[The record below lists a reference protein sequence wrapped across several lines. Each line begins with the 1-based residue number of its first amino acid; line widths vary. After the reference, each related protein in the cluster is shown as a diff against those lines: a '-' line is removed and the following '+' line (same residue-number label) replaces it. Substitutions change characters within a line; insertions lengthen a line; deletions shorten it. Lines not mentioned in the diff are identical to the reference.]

1 MNELSIHTIDDLQIH
16 VCHHDISKVPIQG
29 FGRVYGIALQ
39 ALPGKTHPS
48 FKDHRKAEKPYLSR
62 YGEIWVDK
70 LKSSTAMS
78 KLCCIN
84 DLIVFMM
91 NEAEKL
97 VKGSVHDDDFYI
109 VQDAVVL
116 MKSKEKNKQD
126 ETERLLT

>member
-1 MNELSIHTIDDLQIH
+1 M
-16 VCHHDISKVPIQG
+16 
-29 FGRVYGIALQ
+29 
-39 ALPGKTHPS
+39 
-48 FKDHRKAEKPYLSR
+48 
-62 YGEIWVDK
+62 DK

-116 MKSKEKNKQD
+116 MKSKEKINRMKQND
-126 ETERLLT
+126 YLPRWLLTLNGLQYGTPYNGRPVGNIPEFVPLDNSLNRDILHSCIVF